1 MMSKEPERMQRLA
14 DLGFDT
20 SKAYLHGTPKVFE
33 EFDPTRT
40 AFVSPDA
47 KFSEMFSG
55 NTGQT
60 IPVFVK
66 HEKIIDLSDR
76 AALEE
81 LVNQLRQYPDK
92 GKAQNAV
99 DYINLLV
106 EKPKNNWM
114 AAKQLHPI
122 LKDLGYKGATETE
135 FNSKNLA
142 LFNPSEQV
150 KSVWAKGKGPGLIGG
165 TAAAALLGGLD
176 EAEASESGALS
187 KIIESMKETEA
198 LKKGYQ
204 TGFWHG
210 SPIGE
215 IKEIQSNYS
224 GPFEGIFSSTDKNA
238 AASHGKYLTQ
248 FGVKPE
254 KILKN
259 FESISN
265 HENLINLIKNEYPH
279 ATPDQIENILYPAII
294 EEKNV
299 FKMNPLDIKNITG
312 YDDLG
317 EASWQFQNK
326 RGQIGQKLG
335 YDAIPMNDE
344 HGTSYF
350 IPAGADVKKINAF
363 AAPMTALSTAEEI
376 NPLNLLGSL
385 VNKYRGAQEKVA
397 DVITE
402 QVNPYKK
409 QPADETAKGLG
420 RMMFDPLNLVEGPVG
435 HALMGIELMSNKKE
449 KLP

>member
-33 EFDPTRT
+33 EFDPART

-66 HEKIIDLSDR
+66 HEGIIDLSDR
-76 AALEE
+76 TALEE

-92 GKAQNAV
+92 EKAQNAV
-99 DYINLLV
+99 DYINLIV

-165 TAAAALLGGLD
+165 AAGAALL
-176 EAEASESGALS
+176 ASPSES
-187 KIIESMKETEA
+187 
-198 LKKGYQ
+198 
-204 TGFWHG
+204 
-210 SPIGE
+210 
-215 IKEIQSNYS
+215 
-224 GPFEGIFSSTDKNA
+224 
-238 AASHGKYLTQ
+238 
-248 FGVKPE
+248 
-254 KILKN
+254 
-259 FESISN
+259 
-265 HENLINLIKNEYPH
+265 
-279 ATPDQIENILYPAII
+279 
-294 EEKNV
+294 
-299 FKMNPLDIKNITG
+299 
-312 YDDLG
+312 
-317 EASWQFQNK
+317 
-326 RGQIGQKLG
+326 
-335 YDAIPMNDE
+335 
-344 HGTSYF
+344 
-350 IPAGADVKKINAF
+350 
-363 AAPMTALSTAEEI
+363 TAQEI

-385 VNKYRGAQEKVA
+385 VNKYRGAQEKAA
-397 DVITE
+397 DYITE

-420 RMMFDPLNLVEGPVG
+420 RMMFDPLNLVDGPIG